1 MLNRL
6 CNMYAPRLE
15 RTLSAYRRK
24 RLSQRLLRCPG
35 ESSSLGLQTRCVS
48 LHLCRTQP
56 CNTCT
61 KDPRGYLSLYGK
73 SVSLEGLQCDNQPAR
88 EGYIMTQDKLHG
100 MTAVTNRGMQVSEVA

>member
-1 MLNRL
+1 MSWGEFK
-6 CNMYAPRLE
+6 PRLADAV
-15 RTLSAYRRK
+15 RFPASLQDSA
-24 RLSQRLLRCPG
+24 
-35 ESSSLGLQTRCVS
+35 LQ
-48 LHLCRTQP
+48 H
-56 CNTCT
+56 CT